1 MNLALTRHAT
11 LPGVTLGASLSV
23 ALFAGTVFALDE
35 NPVGAAVA
43 ESSRSIVATS
53 PAGKPLNLLLTQA
66 ELRSVVRNYEIET
79 GEVLT
84 APIDD
89 EEVVVRAPGML
100 APMRDVSQDVGGGIF
115 APFWAIMNPKQAWRI
130 FVPIPPKGPQGEAR
144 PTRAEDRV
152 DRPISAL
159 DRTGVPTN

>member
-1 MNLALTRHAT
+1 MNVALNRKAT
-11 LPGVTLGASLSV
+11 LPGVTLGTAISV
-23 ALFAGTVFALDE
+23 TLFAGTVFALDE
-35 NPVGAAVA
+35 DPAAVT
-43 ESSRSIVATS
+43 EPPRSIVATS

-115 APFWAIMNPKQAWRI
+115 APFWAIMNPRQAWRI
-130 FVPIPPKGPQGEAR
+130 FVPIPPKGPQIEAR
-144 PTRAEDRV
+144 PTRAEDRP

-159 DRTGVPTN
+159 DRPGMPAN